1 MSSRICF
8 TGPIMFLYFNK
19 CLLDYSLGEWQS
31 VTPHEDDQTVE
42 NFRYVLKKWFSA
54 LLPNNTFLIQK
65 VWMTNTMK
73 KSFIMRVKDRGDM
86 LKTLNWFLMQMLY
99 DEDKDMIFTNMNLKA
114 LLLKSMPSTWQISYL
129 LKGNTSLNIF
139 WQMLAYLLQFQ
150 SITDA
155 HTVTRSN
162 SASANWD

>member
-1 MSSRICF
+1 
-8 TGPIMFLYFNK
+8 
-19 CLLDYSLGEWQS
+19 
-31 VTPHEDDQTVE
+31 
-42 NFRYVLKKWFSA
+42 
-54 LLPNNTFLIQK
+54 
-65 VWMTNTMK
+65 
-73 KSFIMRVKDRGDM
+73 
-86 LKTLNWFLMQMLY
+86 MQMLY

-129 LKGNTSLNIF
+129 LKGNTSLTIF